1 MNNEINNNIEVISNQ
16 NFDVDYFK
24 EKKINFRIFKDK
36 FFKYSTI
43 AGALFISLLLA
54 YILFYIAKQGIS
66 SIDWNFLTELPK
78 PPGEIGGGVA
88 NAIVGTL
95 IMILLAS
102 IIAIPVSIAI
112 GVYLSEDKQTKL
124 SYWVRTGLE
133 ILQGMPSISIGIV
146 VYVWVV
152 LQMGSFSG
160 LSGGIALAIMMLP
173 VIAKST
179 EETLKMVP
187 YSLKEASMALGVPYY
202 KTILKVVLPS
212 GLSGILT
219 GILIAV
225 ARIAGETAPLLF
237 TSFGNPFMSA
247 DVMKPMN
254 SLPLVIFNY
263 ASSPYKEWHNLAWG
277 ASFLLVL
284 IILILNITAKIIS
297 RKWKIKF

>member
-1 MNNEINNNIEVISNQ
+1 MNNEINNKSEMISNQ

-36 FFKYSTI
+36 LFKYATI
-43 AGALFISLLLA
+43 AGAIFISLLLA

-66 SIDWNFLTELPK
+66 SINWSFLTGLPK

-112 GVYLSEDKQTKL
+112 GVYLSEDRQTKL

-146 VYVWVV
+146 VYIWVV

-160 LSGGIALAIMMLP
+160 FSGGIALAIMMLP

-219 GILIAV
+219 GILLAV

-237 TSFGNPFMSA
+237 TSFGNPFMST

-284 IILILNITAKIIS
+284 MILILNITAKIIS

>member
-1 MNNEINNNIEVISNQ
+1 MNNELTQNIDINTDKIS
-16 NFDVDYFK
+16 FLIK
-24 EKKINFRIFKDK
+24 EKKIKSRIIKDKIFK
-36 FFKYSTI
+36 YITI
-43 AGALFISLLLA
+43 AGALFVSLILA
-54 YILFYIAKQGIS
+54 YILFYVAKQGIS
-66 SIDWNFLTELPK
+66 SINWNFIIELPK
-78 PPGEIGGGVA
+78 PPGEFGGGVS

-95 IMILLAS
+95 IMIALS
-102 IIAIPVSIAI
+102 VIIAVPLSIAI
-112 GVYLSEDKQTKL
+112 GVYLSEDRKTKL

-152 LQMGSFSG
+152 LQMGSFSA

-173 VIAKST
+173 VVAKST

-187 YSLKEASMALGVPYY
+187 YSLKEASLALGVPYY
-202 KTILKVVLPS
+202 KTILKVVVPS

-225 ARIAGETAPLLF
+225 ARVAGETAPLLF
-237 TSFGNPFMSA
+237 TSFGNPFMN
-247 DVMKPMN
+247 VNMMKPMN

-263 ASSPYKEWHNLAWG
+263 ASSPYKEWHSLAWG
-277 ASFLLVL
+277 ASFLLMVM
-284 IILILNITAKIIS
+284 ILILNITAKIIS

>member
-1 MNNEINNNIEVISNQ
+1 MLIENNQNIEVVIEQSN
-16 NFDVDYFK
+16 NRLITN
-24 EKKINFRIFKDK
+24 EKKLKIRIIKDK
-36 FFKYSTI
+36 MFKYTTV
-43 AGALFISLLLA
+43 AGALIVTLLLA
-54 YILFYIAKQGIS
+54 YIIFYIAKKGIS
-66 SIDWNFLTELPK
+66 SINWTFITELPK
-78 PPGEIGGGVA
+78 PPGEFGGGVS

-95 IMILLAS
+95 IMIAIAA
-102 IIAIPVSIAI
+102 IIAVPVAIAI
-112 GVYLSEDKQTKL
+112 GVYLSEDKKTKL

-152 LQMGSFSG
+152 LQMGSFSA

-173 VIAKST
+173 VVAKST

-202 KTILKVVLPS
+202 KTLLKVVIPS

-219 GILIAV
+219 GILIAI
-225 ARIAGETAPLLF
+225 ARVAGETAPLLF
-237 TSFGNPFMSA
+237 TSFGNPFMNA
-247 DVMKPMN
+247 NVLKPMN

-263 ASSPYKEWHNLAWG
+263 ASSPYKEWHSLAWG
-277 ASFLLVL
+277 ASFLLIVM
-284 IILILNITAKIIS
+284 ILILNITAKIIS